1 MMSLVNMLVLLGVIV
16 LIVLSGIAAH
26 LHYRL
31 YQHNK
36 RRQAESLWQVEVG
49 QQQRERVN
57 KSIQILAHAVQGEE
71 LTLTEACIRISVLL
85 DSLEV
90 DSQVREEFSAFYQLR
105 DLTAHIPILEG
116 WKKLDRKEQVRFDL
130 ERLQYEDTYRDFVL
144 SAAKRI
150 KARQF

>member
-1 MMSLVNMLVLLGVIV
+1 MSLVGVLVLLGAVVVVV
-16 LIVLSGIAAH
+16 LGSIAAH
-26 LHYRL
+26 LHYRI
-31 YQHNK
+31 YQQNK
-36 RRQAESLWQVEVG
+36 RRQAESLLQAEAG

-71 LTLTEACIRISVLL
+71 LTLTEASIRISVLL

-90 DSQVREEFSAFYQLR
+90 DSNVREEFSAFYQLR
-105 DLTAHIPILEG
+105 DLTAHIPILDG

-130 ERLQYEDTYRDFVL
+130 ERLQHEDTYRDFVL